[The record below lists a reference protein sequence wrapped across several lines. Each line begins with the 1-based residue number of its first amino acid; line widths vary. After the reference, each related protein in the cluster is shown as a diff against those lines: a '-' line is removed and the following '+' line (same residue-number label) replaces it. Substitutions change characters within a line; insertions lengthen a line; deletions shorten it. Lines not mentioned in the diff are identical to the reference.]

1 MDDYAGIH
9 VLLRLPPDV
18 LLRHLVWPMSA
29 HMHLPVSDVFAPS
42 VLFLAFRVPSM
53 RDRLLCVAFL
63 LLRVSVRPLLV
74 GVHIAIS
81 YLSPRGHGKVFS
93 VQASAVHAFFP
104 TLRFSFLCINIP
116 LTRFC
121 KTFRFAISQ
130 IPQTLIYNRLTAF
143 LLCKYTLYSFIYS
156 LYISVFAVQIMAITI
171 GVHTISPFN

>member
-9 VLLRLPPDV
+9 VLLRLPPDAS
-18 LLRHLVWPMSA
+18 LRHLVWPMSA
-29 HMHLPVSDVFAPS
+29 HMHLPVSDVFVPS
-42 VLFLAFRVPSM
+42 VLFLTFRVPSM

-104 TLRFSFLCINIP
+104 TLRFSFFVYQYPTDAILQDFQICN
-116 LTRFC
+116 
-121 KTFRFAISQ
+121 FANPSDAD
-130 IPQTLIYNRLTAF
+130 L
-143 LLCKYTLYSFIYS
+143 
-156 LYISVFAVQIMAITI
+156 
-171 GVHTISPFN
+171 